1 MLRNISTS
9 DKSMNRRL
17 AEQIVTIVAQAMSR
31 APSGAMNVGVI
42 GEPSIGALCEELAV
56 TSPHVA
62 IHASAA

>member
-1 MLRNISTS
+1 
-9 DKSMNRRL
+9 MNRRL